1 MRIALLI
8 AGYIRGIQENIDSI
22 YKNII
27 QDNECDIY
35 IHITDGKMDNKYYNK
50 NTDLQYINDK
60 LKPKLLLSSK
70 NLQFANV
77 KEEHQNI
84 YNQNYKYTWLYKEMN
99 RMIELENINYDII
112 VKMRPDIHI
121 LEPLNYDIDCNYL
134 YIPKD
139 SKMDIKK
146 LRNPD
151 DQYICDMFA
160 YGTPSSMNAYFDFY
174 TQLDNLIELHG
185 CVNETLLY
193 HYFEYLNIKY
203 KQVDIQYMVILS
215 LCNTI
220 AITGDSGSGKSTL
233 SVILKDLFINSFVLE
248 CDRYHKWERNDDNWK
263 KYTHL
268 NPEANYLTK
277 MQEDVFDLKIGNSI
291 YQVDYDHTKGVF
303 TDKKSIES
311 KDNII
316 ICGLHSLYLPNN
328 IANLKIY
335 MDTHDNVRIPSK
347 IKRDVKK
354 RGYSIEK
361 IFNQIK
367 DRYDDFQ
374 KYIYPQ
380 KKNADIVIH
389 LYTDKQFV
397 IETFNIE
404 EEINVFFKVG
414 IKKHFNIYSILSKIE
429 YKYNLEYEGDFIY
442 LCFNECGCYNK
453 YENIIKQIFSNITM
467 QYE

>member
-316 ICGLHSLYLPNN
+316 I
-328 IANLKIY
+328 
-335 MDTHDNVRIPSK
+335 
-347 IKRDVKK
+347 
-354 RGYSIEK
+354 
-361 IFNQIK
+361 
-367 DRYDDFQ
+367 
-374 KYIYPQ
+374 
-380 KKNADIVIH
+380 
-389 LYTDKQFV
+389 
-397 IETFNIE
+397 
-404 EEINVFFKVG
+404 
-414 IKKHFNIYSILSKIE
+414 
-429 YKYNLEYEGDFIY
+429 
-442 LCFNECGCYNK
+442 
-453 YENIIKQIFSNITM
+453 
-467 QYE
+467 